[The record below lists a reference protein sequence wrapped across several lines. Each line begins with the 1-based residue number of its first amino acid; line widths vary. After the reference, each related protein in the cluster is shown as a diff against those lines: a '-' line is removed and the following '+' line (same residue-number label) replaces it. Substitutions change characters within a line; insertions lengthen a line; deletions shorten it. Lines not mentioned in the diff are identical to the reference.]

1 MGTVGQVEK
10 QYRPLEIEEK
20 ILKFWKER
28 KIYDKLR
35 EKLKGKS
42 KFYFLDGPP
51 YPSSDVPHIGTA
63 WNKAIKDT
71 VIRYYRM
78 KGFFVWDQPGY
89 DTHGLPIEVAVE
101 KKLGLKSKKEIV
113 EKVGVSKFIEE
124 CKKLA
129 LTNASLMSARFERLG
144 VSMNWKNPYYTL
156 RPEYMESGWW
166 LIRRVHEQGLL
177 KKGVKVVWWCPRCE
191 TVLADYEVQEYR
203 DLEDPSIFVKFPVE
217 GCEKEYLLIWT
228 TTPWTL
234 PANMAV
240 MAHPDLDYVKVEYNG
255 EKLILAKARLK
266 HVFEKLRA
274 EPVVLEEFKGTKLS
288 GLKYIPPLLEE
299 VDAQRKYRS
308 DKTHRVVLSHYV
320 SPYEGTGLV
329 HTAPGH
335 GEEDFN
341 VGLQYGLPIVSPVD
355 ERGVFTSEAGKYA
368 GLHVREANKVII
380 EDLRRKGL
388 LLYEE
393 TIVHKYPVC
402 WRCKTPLVLRA
413 TEQWYI
419 TVTKLK
425 DKMLEEADKI
435 VWVPEWAKERFKN
448 WLKELRD
455 WVISRQR
462 YWGIPL
468 PVWECSKCKNIFI
481 PSSVEELKRMSVAKL
496 ELKDLH
502 KPWIDEVKLKCPK
515 CGGVMKRVPD
525 VLDVW
530 FDSGIAFYASL
541 FYPRNKELYEKLSPV
556 DFIVEGHDQIAGWF
570 FSLLRSGVLGFGKSP
585 YIKVV
590 VHGYMLDEKGRE
602 MHKSLGNY
610 VSVDEVVENYG
621 ADTLRFWVLQNTI
634 WEDVRFSWKKLDLA
648 FRDLNILWN
657 IFVFA
662 STYMSL
668 DKYDPTKWSI
678 EKVKEW
684 LKFEDKWV
692 LSRINRLIR
701 DVDDLMGKSLIH
713 EALRKIRN
721 FIVEDLSHW
730 YIRLIRRRVWVE
742 AENPDKI
749 AAYTTLYYIL
759 KNLLLILAPL
769 TPFITEELYQQFIK
783 PAEPNLPESI
793 HMMTWPSYN
802 EEMIR
807 DDIEEAMEYAKKVV
821 EAAAAARMKAGI
833 KIRQPLLELAIVT
846 DDSKMFK
853 YISSISDVLASQVNV
868 KEVRVEPLEA
878 ISKYVRYKVKP
889 IYSKLGPVLRKDMK
903 KAIDIFEKQGNEIAR
918 NILSKGVYELRI
930 DDKSY
935 KITKDDVEIEEESI
949 ENYVLK
955 NFEYGKVFLNVKI
968 DEKVA
973 AEGLARDIV
982 RRIQFMRKELDLPVD
997 AFINVIVKVPDEASA
1012 RMLSEWKNYVM
1023 EEVRAK
1029 SLVITPKEPT
1039 KYEGYVKEW
1048 EIGEEKYV
1056 IAIKPV

>member
-1 MGTVGQVEK
+1 
-10 QYRPLEIEEK
+10 
-20 ILKFWKER
+20 
-28 KIYDKLR
+28 
-35 EKLKGKS
+35 
-42 KFYFLDGPP
+42 
-51 YPSSDVPHIGTA
+51 
-63 WNKAIKDT
+63 
-71 VIRYYRM
+71 
-78 KGFFVWDQPGY
+78 
-89 DTHGLPIEVAVE
+89 
-101 KKLGLKSKKEIV
+101 
-113 EKVGVSKFIEE
+113 
-124 CKKLA
+124 
-129 LTNASLMSARFERLG
+129 
-144 VSMNWKNPYYTL
+144 
-156 RPEYMESGWW
+156 
-166 LIRRVHEQGLL
+166 
-177 KKGVKVVWWCPRCE
+177 
-191 TVLADYEVQEYR
+191 
-203 DLEDPSIFVKFPVE
+203 
-217 GCEKEYLLIWT
+217 
-228 TTPWTL
+228 
-234 PANMAV
+234 
-240 MAHPDLDYVKVEYNG
+240 
-255 EKLILAKARLK
+255 
-266 HVFEKLRA
+266 
-274 EPVVLEEFKGTKLS
+274 
-288 GLKYIPPLLEE
+288 
-299 VDAQRKYRS
+299 
-308 DKTHRVVLSHYV
+308 
-320 SPYEGTGLV
+320 
-329 HTAPGH
+329 
-335 GEEDFN
+335 
-341 VGLQYGLPIVSPVD
+341 
-355 ERGVFTSEAGKYA
+355 
-368 GLHVREANKVII
+368 
-380 EDLRRKGL
+380 
-388 LLYEE
+388 
-393 TIVHKYPVC
+393 
-402 WRCKTPLVLRA
+402 
-413 TEQWYI
+413 
-419 TVTKLK
+419 
-425 DKMLEEADKI
+425 
-435 VWVPEWAKERFKN
+435 
-448 WLKELRD
+448 
-455 WVISRQR
+455 
-462 YWGIPL
+462 
-468 PVWECSKCKNIFI
+468 
-481 PSSVEELKRMSVAKL
+481 MSVAKL

-515 CGGVMKRVPD
+515 CGGVMVRVPD

-668 DKYDPTKWSI
+668 DKYDPTKWNI

-749 AAYTTLYYIL
+749 AAYTTLYYVL

-802 EEMIR
+802 EEMIS

-903 KAIDIFEKQGNEIAR
+903 KAIDIFEKQGNEIAK

-1012 RMLSEWKNYVM
+1012 RMLSEWRNYVM

-1029 SLVITPKEPT
+1029 SLVIVPKEPT

-1056 IAIKPV
+1056 IAIKPI